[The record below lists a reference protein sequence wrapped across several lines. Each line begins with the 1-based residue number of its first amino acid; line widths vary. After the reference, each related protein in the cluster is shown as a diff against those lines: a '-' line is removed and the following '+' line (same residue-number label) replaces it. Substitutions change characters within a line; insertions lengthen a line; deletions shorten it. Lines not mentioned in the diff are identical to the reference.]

1 MTRLTCDLD
10 DRCTLREEERA
21 EEVSEVVRASCVESD
36 SFSRRGEDASSPVP
50 VRGVSP
56 RLSSLARKNERLR
69 VGPARGD
76 LPLGQVRCD
85 WSEQSNGS
93 GLARL
98 RRLHL
103 SKRKCLL

>member
-50 VRGVSP
+50 VRRVSP
-56 RLSSLARKNERLR
+56 RLSPPARENERFG
-69 VGPARGD
+69 VGPARGE
-76 LPLGQVRCD
+76 LPLGKVRCD
-85 WSEQSNGS
+85 WSEQADGS
-93 GLARL
+93 GLAGL
-98 RRLHL
+98 RRL
-103 SKRKCLL
+103 